1 MSKCKMAAIQD
12 LGQDGN
18 IAFPISYTIS
28 FPKMYSFHTLCYL
41 QAEILRKPVSWWP
54 FVNKCKMA
62 AVLDSV
68 LMKTLFVLISYII
81 SFPNMYSFHTFQ
93 KYIAEILTK
102 TCFMV
107 AICKQMQ
114 DGGRIGLGANENIV
128 CSDFLYY
135 KLSKYV

>member
-1 MSKCKMAAIQD
+1 MIFPKMYIVFILCTKFPHHAINIKNPFHGGHLVKCKMAAIQD

-28 FPKMYSFHTLCYL
+28 FPKMYCFHTLCYL
-41 QAEILRKPVSWWP
+41 Q
-54 FVNKCKMA
+54 
-62 AVLDSV
+62 
-68 LMKTLFVLISYII
+68 
-81 SFPNMYSFHTFQ
+81 
-93 KYIAEILTK
+93 AEILTK

-114 DGGRIGLGANENIV
+114 DGGRIGLDANVNIV
-128 CSDFLYY
+128 FSVCTYY